1 MYGSPEWVALH
12 DRQKGLTVPDI
23 APDAMLGGT
32 VTSTSF
38 VPGRPDLFV
47 MHDGAVISFKTGR
60 IVRSPTEKPGVIS
73 PTLLG
78 QGEWDATPSIEQLM
92 SGTCISN
99 GNTVEDLNIDE
110 YSRKYWEKAAQEAK
124 RLESEM
130 TPEQKLYLRA
140 FEAHFPESRL
150 IEESKKVS
158 KGINSSFFTEL
169 YTTLKAC
176 SVFCFNSG
184 K

>member
-12 DRQKGLTVPDI
+12 DRQKGLTVPDT

-32 VTSTSF
+32 VASAGF

-60 IVRSPTEKPGVIS
+60 IVRPPAARPDMINPSMP
-73 PTLLG
+73 G
-78 QGEWDATPSIEQLM
+78 QGEWGTTPSIEQLM

-99 GNTVEDLNIDE
+99 GNTSEDPNIDE

-150 IEESKKVS
+150 IEESKKS
-158 KGINSSFFTEL
+158 
-169 YTTLKAC
+169 
-176 SVFCFNSG
+176 
-184 K
+184 

>member
-12 DRQKGLTVPDI
+12 DRQKGLTVPDT

-32 VTSTSF
+32 VASAGF

-60 IVRSPTEKPGVIS
+60 IVRPPTAKPGVIS
-73 PTLLG
+73 PTLPG

-99 GNTVEDLNIDE
+99 GNTVEDPNIDE
-110 YSRKYWEKAAQEAK
+110 YSRKYWEKAAQEARK
-124 RLESEM
+124 LENDM
-130 TPEQKLYLRA
+130 TQEQKLHLQT
-140 FEAHFPESRL
+140 FEAHFPKSRL
-150 IEESKKVS
+150 IEESKKTV
-158 KGINSSFFTEL
+158 KD
-169 YTTLKAC
+169 A
-176 SVFCFNSG
+176 
-184 K
+184 

>member
-12 DRQKGLTVPDI
+12 DRQKGLTVPDT

-32 VTSTSF
+32 VASAGF

-60 IVRSPTEKPGVIS
+60 IVRPPAAKPGAIS
-73 PTLLG
+73 PTLPG
-78 QGEWDATPSIEQLM
+78 RGEWDATPSIEQLM

-99 GNTVEDLNIDE
+99 GNTSEDPNIDE
-110 YSRKYWEKAAQEAK
+110 YSRKYWEKATQEAR

-140 FEAHFPESRL
+140 FEAHFPKSRL
-150 IEESKKVS
+150 IEESKKTV
-158 KGINSSFFTEL
+158 KD
-169 YTTLKAC
+169 A
-176 SVFCFNSG
+176 
-184 K
+184 